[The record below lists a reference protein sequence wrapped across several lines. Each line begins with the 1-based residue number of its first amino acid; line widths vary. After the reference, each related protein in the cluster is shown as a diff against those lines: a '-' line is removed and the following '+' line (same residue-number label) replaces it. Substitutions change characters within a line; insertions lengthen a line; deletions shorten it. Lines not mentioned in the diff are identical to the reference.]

1 MIPGRL
7 LRFVFPGVVCTL
19 MFALT
24 SAAASAQDVF
34 GTALDSRTIDANRRC
49 TRTAQPGGVTLV
61 HQGTPRTVMPP
72 AADIYDGDRLSL
84 AAARDV
90 RIRAS
95 ARETHNNEIILAPG
109 LLCGLSSRLERVVE
123 GIRLRGSER
132 ADFEFV
138 TESERSGLFGR
149 RPKLTLVIRRGAAVI
164 TWPKEATIPLY
175 VHAAGELIR
184 IDGTV
189 VAVAVDSTGR
199 EGVLYLLEGT
209 AVLTSAL
216 TQPGAS
222 QLYHLR
228 EGQRSLL
235 LAEPSAPMNQAI
247 AYHTTGWPA
256 LPPPPVVPPRA
267 WYATTA
273 AKVGGG
279 IALAGGITALVV
291 ALTGDD
297 DGPRTGTIV
306 VRIPR

>member
-1 MIPGRL
+1 MTRSQKRAFILVVLNAAMLVMPDAA
-7 LRFVFPGVVCTL
+7 LR
-19 MFALT
+19 
-24 SAAASAQDVF
+24 AQNMF
-34 GTALDSRTIDANRRC
+34 GTALDLRTIDANRRC
-49 TRTAQPGGVTLV
+49 TRATQPAGVTLV
-61 HQGTPRTVMPP
+61 RQGTPRNVLPP
-72 AADIYDGDRLSL
+72 AADIYDRDRLNLVSSVDVRVR
-84 AAARDV
+84 AAARE
-90 RIRAS
+90 A
-95 ARETHNNEIILAPG
+95 HNNEIILAPG

-123 GIRLRGSER
+123 GIRLRAGQT

-175 VHAAGELIR
+175 VHAAGETIR

-189 VAVAVDSTGR
+189 VAVAVDSTGG

-209 AVLTSAL
+209 AVLASAL
-216 TQPGAS
+216 TQPGAA

-228 EGQRSLL
+228 QGQRSLL
-235 LAEPSAPMNQAI
+235 LTEPALPMNQAI
-247 AYHTTGWPA
+247 AYHTTGWPV
-256 LPPPPVVPPRA
+256 LPPPVSPQRA
-267 WYATTA
+267 WYTTTA

-279 IALAGGITALVV
+279 LALAGGVAALVV
-291 ALTGDD
+291 AITGDD